1 MKKKMQKRGADM
13 DRQTVDYIESL
24 PESRRAELIEG
35 RVFDMAAPGRFHQE
49 IVSDLTWS
57 IQNYIRGKKGGC
69 KVYPSPFAVY
79 INNDKYNY
87 LEPDVTVV
95 CDRDKLDN
103 KGCHGAP
110 DWVIEV
116 ISPSSVWLDCVIKLE
131 KYRISGVRLYWL
143 INPDRRLVNVYDFE
157 NKASGVYGF
166 DEQIPVSI
174 YPDFGIRM
182 DELLDD
188 SLKKG

>member
-1 MKKKMQKRGADM
+1 M
-13 DRQTVDYIESL
+13 
-24 PESRRAELIEG
+24 
-35 RVFDMAAPGRFHQE
+35 
-49 IVSDLTWS
+49 
-57 IQNYIRGKKGGC
+57 IRS
-69 KVYPSPFAVY
+69 VL
-79 INNDKYNY
+79 DKYNY

-131 KYRISGVRLYWL
+131 KYRTSGVRLYWL

-182 DELLDD
+182 DELLAE
-188 SLKKG
+188 